1 MRDHQ
6 ASHTALITS
15 LLLLLVAIIS
25 VNAQSRKSGRQEQR
39 GVNVVP
45 TVPAPPTAERRIAL
59 VIGNSSYAASPLAN
73 PVNDA
78 IDIATALQQMGF
90 AVTPLLNADLRR
102 MRDGIETFRKQL
114 RPGVV
119 GLFYFA
125 GHGLQIKG
133 ENYLV
138 PIGAQIARDQ
148 DVEFET
154 VDVWRILG
162 AMEEADNGINIII
175 LDACRNNPF
184 ARSLRSSQ
192 RGLAVTQAITGSLI
206 AYATAPGATA
216 ADGSGRNGVYTSHL
230 LHNMRIPG
238 LPIEQVFK
246 NVRVGV
252 IKETS
257 GKQTPWESSSLT
269 GHIAFI
275 PVAQQEQGKAMTGTT
290 APLGSSP
297 SLGDLQAQVEEQRQ
311 QVQAERQRLEEE
323 RRLREEQQKLQ
334 AEQER
339 LRQERE
345 KLQGGRAPQGTQ
357 VAVGV
362 YPQQPAAP
370 RTLRNSINME
380 LVLIQAGTF
389 QMGSNAGDDEEKPVH
404 TIRLSRPFYLGK
416 YEVTQAQWEAVM
428 GNNPSKFKGDL
439 NRPVENVSWD
449 DVQEFIRRLNAKED
463 GARYRLPTEAEWEYA
478 ARAGSTT
485 AYSFGGSASQLGQS
499 AWYGDNAGT
508 TTHPVGQ
515 LQPNAWGLYDMHG
528 NVWEWVQDW
537 RGSYASDT
545 VTDPTGPHSGSSRVY
560 RGGSWFSSARLCRSA
575 SRSHDAPGSRA
586 SYLGFRL
593 LREVP

>member
-1 MRDHQ
+1 MRD
-6 ASHTALITS
+6 A
-15 LLLLLVAIIS
+15 
-25 VNAQSRKSGRQEQR
+25 
-39 GVNVVP
+39 
-45 TVPAPPTAERRIAL
+45 
-59 VIGNSSYAASPLAN
+59 
-73 PVNDA
+73 
-78 IDIATALQQMGF
+78 
-90 AVTPLLNADLRR
+90 
-102 MRDGIETFRKQL
+102 IETFRKQL

-125 GHGLQIKG
+125 GHGLQVKG

-138 PIGAQIARDQ
+138 PIGARIARDQ

-154 VDVWRILG
+154 VDVGRILG

-206 AYATAPGATA
+206 AYATAPGSVA
-216 ADGSGRNGVYTSHL
+216 ADGAGRNGVYTSHL
-230 LHNMRIPG
+230 LQNMRMPG
-238 LPIEQVFK
+238 VPIEQVFK

-269 GHIAFI
+269 GHVAFI
-275 PVAQQEQGKAMTGTT
+275 PAAQQEQVQAMTGQA
-290 APLGSSP
+290 APPGASP
-297 SLGDLQAQVEEQRQ
+297 SLGDLQAQVEAQRQ
-311 QVQAERQRLEEE
+311 QVQAERQRLDEE

-345 KLQGGRAPQGTQ
+345 KLQGGGAPQGTQ

-362 YPQQPAAP
+362 YPQPP
-370 RTLRNSINME
+370 GTPKTLRNSINME

-389 QMGSNAGDDEEKPVH
+389 QMGTNDGDNDEKPVH
-404 TIRLSRPFYLGK
+404 TVRLSRPFYLGK

-428 GNNPSKFKGDL
+428 GNNPSQFKGDS
-439 NRPVENVSWD
+439 NRPVERSPGTTC
-449 DVQEFIRRLNAKED
+449 RSSS
-463 GARYRLPTEAEWEYA
+463 
-478 ARAGSTT
+478 AGSIPKRAAHAIVCPPKRSGSTRPGLDRPRRIVLET
-485 AYSFGGSASQLGQS
+485 SASQLGQY
-499 AWYGDNAGT
+499 AWYTDNAGG
-508 TTHPVGQ
+508 TTHPVGR

-537 RGSYASDT
+537 HGSYASGT
-545 VTDPTGPHSGSSRVY
+545 VTDPAGPQSGSARVR
-560 RGGSWFSSARLCRSA
+560 RGGGWDSGARNCRSA
-575 SRSHDAPGSRA
+575 YRLDRAPGSR
-586 SYLGFRL
+586 YGGLGFRL
-593 LREVP
+593 LREAP